1 MNTSPGIDLGYFLF
15 EDLGSVDGAA
25 GCWNA
30 CDQDLSATGFEDLLD
45 PPPMGD
51 LDGCD
56 GGANGNRIE
65 TKEAVAEDYR
75 VLGRAICDRGQ

>member
-25 GCWNA
+25 GRWDA
-30 CDQDLSATGFEDLLD
+30 CYQDLSAIGFENLLD

-56 GGANGNRIE
+56 GGANGDRIK
-65 TKEAVAEDYR
+65 TKEAVAKDHR
-75 VLGRAICDRGQ
+75 VLGRAICDRDQ